1 LGKRK
6 KRILA
11 IMIKGKKINLIRKKK
26 ENLIKINLQNSKKE
40 RILREEMEVKR
51 NAGRTVKRSISD
63 WNIWQFGI
71 VKLCGVS
78 SIEMEEP

>member
-26 ENLIKINLQNSKKE
+26 ENLIKINLLKFEKGKNFKRGNGSEKECWEDSKEEHFRLEYLAVRNSQALWGE
-40 RILREEMEVKR
+40 L
-51 NAGRTVKRSISD
+51 D
-63 WNIWQFGI
+63 
-71 VKLCGVS
+71 
-78 SIEMEEP
+78 